1 MSDDPQTPLSA
12 SRIKTV
18 QSCSWL
24 YWSKYKLKLPDK
36 SNDGAKRG
44 SICHL
49 IFEVLGEKRRKKYYN
64 KIIKSQDVF
73 SVPSIKELI
82 LKHAIKYEVD
92 DEENIQMI
100 KEMIYNGLAYD
111 FFGADTGKPTEEH
124 SEKDFD
130 IIKNDGA
137 IKYKIRGF
145 IDKLFLYKKR
155 KYALIR
161 DFKTSKAVFKGKDAT
176 DNLQDLMYS
185 LAVKNLFPDY
195 STRVSEFLF
204 LKFELEEEVSNSGIM
219 RMKPLDEEEL
229 LGFEMQLSEIQQYL
243 DNFTEKQARANFA
256 AHKDFPKDGS
266 FSGRLLCGF
275 AKEKGELKLDGNP
288 KWYCSMKFDF
298 FYYQILDKDKNVI
311 KSYFEEDFEE
321 SLVPEGCTYEMKY
334 YEGCP
339 AHSC

>member
-1 MSDDPQTPLSA
+1 MSNDPQTPLSA

-24 YWSKYKLKLPDK
+24 YWCKYKLHLPDK

-49 IFEVLGEKRRKKYYN
+49 ILEVLGEKRRKKYYN
-64 KIIKSQDVF
+64 KIIKTQDVF
-73 SVPSIKELI
+73 SVPSIKKLI
-82 LKHAIKYEVD
+82 LKHAVRYEVD

-100 KEMIYNGLAYD
+100 KEMLYNGLAYD
-111 FFGADTGKPTEEH
+111 FFGADTGKPTEEY

-130 IIKNDGA
+130 IIKNDGS

-145 IDKLFLYKKR
+145 IDKLFLYKKK

-243 DNFTEKQARANFA
+243 DTFTEKQARANFA
-256 AHKDFPKDGS
+256 AYKDFPKDGS
-266 FSGRLLCGF
+266 FSGRLLVRFCQRR
-275 AKEKGELKLDGNP
+275 KGELKLDGNP

-298 FYYQILDKDKNVI
+298 FYYQVFDSDQNVI
-311 KSYFEEDFEE
+311 ASYFEEDFPRKA
-321 SLVPEGCTYEMKY
+321 LFQKVVLTK
-334 YEGCP
+334 
-339 AHSC
+339 

>member
-1 MSDDPQTPLSA
+1 
-12 SRIKTV
+12 
-18 QSCSWL
+18 
-24 YWSKYKLKLPDK
+24 
-36 SNDGAKRG
+36 
-44 SICHL
+44 
-49 IFEVLGEKRRKKYYN
+49 
-64 KIIKSQDVF
+64 
-73 SVPSIKELI
+73 
-82 LKHAIKYEVD
+82 
-92 DEENIQMI
+92 MI

-111 FFGADTGKPTEEH
+111 FFGADTGKPTEEY

-137 IKYKIRGF
+137 VKYKIRGF

-204 LKFELEEEVSNSGIM
+204 LKFELEEGVSNSGIM
-219 RMKPLDEEEL
+219 TMKPLDEEEL

-256 AHKDFPKDGS
+256 AYKDFPKDGS

-311 KSYFEEDFEE
+311 ASYFEEDFEE
-321 SLVPEGCTYEMKY
+321 SFVPEGCTYEMKY

>member
-1 MSDDPQTPLSA
+1 MSNDPQTPLSA

-24 YWSKYKLKLPDK
+24 YWCKYKLHLPDK

-49 IFEVLGEKRRKKYYN
+49 ILEVLGEKRRKKYYN
-64 KIIKSQDVF
+64 KIIKTQDVF
-73 SVPSIKELI
+73 SVPSIKKLI
-82 LKHAIKYEVD
+82 LKHAVRYEVD

-100 KEMIYNGLAYD
+100 KEMLYNGLAYD
-111 FFGADTGKPTEEH
+111 FFGADTGKPTEEY

-130 IIKNDGA
+130 IIKNDGS

-145 IDKLFLYKKR
+145 IDKLFLYKKK

-243 DNFTEKQARANFA
+243 DTFTEKQARANFA
-256 AHKDFPKDGS
+256 AYKDFPKDGS
-266 FSGRLLCGF
+266 FSGKLLCGF
-275 AKEKGELKLDGNP
+275 AKKKGELKLDGNP

-298 FYYQILDKDKNVI
+298 FYYQVFDADKNVI
-311 KSYFEEDFEE
+311 ASYFEEDFEE
-321 SLVPEGCTYEMKY
+321 SFVPAGCTYEMKY

>member
-1 MSDDPQTPLSA
+1 MSSDPQTPLSA
-12 SRIKTV
+12 SRIKTA

-24 YWSKYKLKLPDK
+24 YWSKYKLHLPDR

-49 IFEVLGEKRRKKYYN
+49 IFEVLGEKRRKKYFN
-64 KIIKSQDVF
+64 KIIKTQDVF
-73 SVPSIKELI
+73 CVPSIKRLI
-82 LKHAIKYEVD
+82 LKHAVKYEVD
-92 DEENIQMI
+92 DEENLEMI
-100 KEMIYNGLAYD
+100 KDMIFNGLTYD
-111 FFGADTGKPTEEH
+111 FFGADTGRPTEEY

-130 IIKNDGA
+130 IIKNDGT

-145 IDKLFLYKKR
+145 IDKLFLYKKN

-161 DFKTSKAVFKGKDAT
+161 DFKTSKSVFKGKDAT

-185 LAVKNLFPDY
+185 LAVKNLFPEY

-204 LKFELEEEVSNSGIM
+204 LKFDLEENSSNSGIM
-219 RMKPLDEEEL
+219 RMKPLDEDEL
-229 LGFEMQLSEIQQYL
+229 FCFEMQLSEIQKYL
-243 DNFTEKQARANFA
+243 DNFSEKHARGNMA
-256 AHKDFPKDGS
+256 AYKDFPTDGS

-288 KWYCSMKFDF
+288 KWHCPMKFDF
-298 FYYQILDKDKNVI
+298 FYYQIFDADKNVVG
-311 KSYFEEDFEE
+311 SYLEEDFEE
-321 SLVPEGCTYEMKY
+321 SLVPEDCTYEIKY

-339 AHSC
+339 AHNS